1 MQRATRLHRAPYCA
15 RDRGLVTFDTD
26 YRTNPN
32 EPMEGNL
39 AEVGLNGG
47 LAEIRAPLFPMMEV
61 RQSRTDRPSTE
72 IVTRANASRG
82 WAPYRIEIFVGDAQS
97 A

>member
-1 MQRATRLHRAPYCA
+1 M
-15 RDRGLVTFDTD
+15 VTFDTD
-26 YRTNPN
+26 HRTHHN
-32 EPMEGNL
+32 EPKEDNL

-47 LAEIRAPLFPMMEV
+47 LAENRAPLLPIMEV
-61 RQSRTDRPSTE
+61 HQSRTDRPSTDL
-72 IVTRANASRG
+72 VTRANASRG